1 MLVAALLPTLVA
13 VAIFFGTIRMQR
25 SSAAQAESGVR
36 AHVERISELPRRP
49 REPAR
54 ITREAA

>member
-25 SSAAQAESGVR
+25 SGAGRAELEIR
-36 AHVERISELPRRP
+36 ANVERISELPRRP

>member
-13 VAIFFGTIRMQR
+13 VAIFVGTLRMQQ
-25 SSAAQAESGVR
+25 SASRRVEAQAR
-36 AHVERISELPRRP
+36 AGVERISELPRRP